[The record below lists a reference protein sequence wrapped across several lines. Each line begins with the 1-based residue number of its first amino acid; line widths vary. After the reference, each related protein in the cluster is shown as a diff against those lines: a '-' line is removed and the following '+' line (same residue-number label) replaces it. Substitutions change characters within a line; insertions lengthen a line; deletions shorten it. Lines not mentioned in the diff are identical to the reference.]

1 MHRKIIA
8 ALITFIFGFAIGFVF
23 HGVWINREIR
33 ARLEEQPYFP
43 QSLTAQGAVGSG
55 RPAVTEISEADR
67 QVGEVS
73 ELSETDREEGP
84 QGKKFGLFSWNDWV
98 LKEEEFDTLTQC
110 MNQTHVTEVYQN
122 FTEENYRLGETEE
135 FVSRLRERNVSVYA
149 LLGDAQWSYEENAGT
164 LIKEMEAA
172 VRYNKQQPEEKQ
184 IKGFMIDVEPYILDE
199 WNADESFRQSL
210 MLKYLKCMET
220 AYTYARKNRMEF
232 LVCIPAFYDDA
243 YPEVLERLV
252 SDGCDGIAVMNYD
265 RADEYGQ
272 ISAETEL
279 ARSHDRRIICIYEL
293 QDAGLH
299 GLEEIQTYANAGL
312 DALWQSAGE
321 LKNRLDYDKLMF
333 AYHYYLPLKNML
345 NK

>member
-1 MHRKIIA
+1 MRRKIIA

-33 ARLEEQPYFP
+33 ERMENQPYFP
-43 QSLTAQGAVGSG
+43 ENLTDYGAVGPG
-55 RPAVTEISEADR
+55 RPVVSEISEEDR
-67 QVGEVS
+67 QAGEVS
-73 ELSETDREEGP
+73 EPWETDRQEETGAE
-84 QGKKFGLFSWNDWV
+84 GFGLFSWNDWV
-98 LKEEEFDTLTQC
+98 PKEEEFDTLTQC
-110 MNQTHVTEVYQN
+110 MDQTHVTEIYQD

-135 FVSRLRERNVSVYA
+135 FVARLRERNVSVYA

-164 LIKEMEAA
+164 LIKEMETA

-199 WNADESFRQSL
+199 WNAGENFRQSL
-210 MLKYLKCMET
+210 MLEYLKCMEI
-220 AYTYARKNRMEF
+220 AYTYARKNQMEF

-265 RADEYGQ
+265 RTDEYGQ
-272 ISAETEL
+272 ITAETEL

-293 QDAGLH
+293 QDVGLH
-299 GLEEIQTYANAGL
+299 GLKEIHTYANVGL
-312 DALWQSAGE
+312 DALWQSAEE